1 MFNIFSK
8 QPSFNPSFHDDE
20 AYTWGPLN
28 FLNVYRLLIS
38 GLFVAFYF
46 TGSPFPQLASHD
58 ASLFYGASGGYFISA
73 LVFGVMIRLRKPD
86 FNLQIHSQIFSDIVF
101 TTLIMHASGGVQSG
115 LGTLIIISIAG
126 GSIVIRGRHSLLFA
140 SVASLVVLFEVYYNR
155 IEGAYVEGS
164 TLQAGIL
171 GITFFTTA
179 IITHFVARHIRES
192 EALALKRGVDLANM
206 SQLTEHIIQRMQ
218 TGIMVIDQYNQL
230 RLINESAWH
239 MLGMP
244 SIVNNPY
251 LSALNRELNTSYKS
265 WQDDNEV
272 ISSPLQLSPEYPS
285 LLPRFAKLSQEENPA
300 TLIFLEDA
308 SAMSREAQQLQL
320 AALGRL
326 TASIAHE
333 IRNPLGA
340 ISHAG
345 QLLAESSNMD
355 NADLRLTQ
363 IIADHSNRVNTII
376 ENVMQ
381 LGRGNQSY
389 PQLVKLNDYL
399 ESFLTDFMSGNQTQR
414 DDFLIEMQKDDIQVR
429 FDSSHLQQILTN
441 LCENGLRHTNDK
453 NMPKDQKKFKIE
465 FRAGISEN
473 NNRPYLD
480 IIDHG
485 TGINKEAAAHIFEPF
500 YTTSETGSGLGLYIS
515 RELAECNQAH
525 LTLLENE
532 ANINSNGSCFRLTFS
547 DPRRQMH

>member
-1 MFNIFSK
+1 MFNLFSK
-8 QPSFNPSFHDDE
+8 QPGFNPLLHDDE

-28 FLNVYRLLIS
+28 FLNLYRLLIS
-38 GLFVAFYF
+38 GLFVTFYF
-46 TGSPFPQLASHD
+46 SGNPFPQLASHNTL
-58 ASLFYGASGGYFISA
+58 LFFGASGGYLISA
-73 LVFGVMIRLRKPD
+73 LIFGMMIRLRTPD
-86 FNLQIHSQIFSDIVF
+86 FNLQIHIQILSDIVF
-101 TTLIMHASGGVQSG
+101 TTLIMHSSGGVQSG

-140 SVASLVVLFEVYYNR
+140 SVASLAVLFEEYYNTL
-155 IEGAYVEGS
+155 EGIYLEGS
-164 TLQAGIL
+164 SLQAGIL

-179 IITHFVARHIRES
+179 IITHFVAKHIRES
-192 EALALKRGVDLANM
+192 EALALKRSVDLANM

-218 TGIMVIDQYNQL
+218 TGIMVIDQYDRL

-244 SIVNNPY
+244 SVTNNPY
-251 LSALNRELNTSYKS
+251 LSALNKDLNNSYKNWLS
-265 WQDDNEV
+265 DNEV
-272 ISSPLQLSPEYPS
+272 IASPIALSPEYPS
-285 LLPRFAKLSQEENPA
+285 LLPRFARLSQEENPA
-300 TLIFLEDA
+300 TLVFLEDA

-333 IRNPLGA
+333 VRNPLGA

-345 QLLAESSNMD
+345 QLLAESPNMD
-355 NADLRLTQ
+355 QADLRLTQ
-363 IIADHSNRVNTII
+363 IIADHSKRVNTII

-399 ESFLTDFMSGNQTQR
+399 ETFLDDFMMGNNTQR
-414 DDFLIEMQKDDIQVR
+414 KDFLIQAEEDDVQVR
-429 FDSSHLQQILTN
+429 FDPSHLQQILTN
-441 LCENGLRHTNDK
+441 LCENGIRHTTSDEK
-453 NMPKDQKKFKIE
+453 TKGKYKIE
-465 FRAGISEN
+465 FHMGISEN

-480 IIDHG
+480 ISDHG
-485 TGINKEAAAHIFEPF
+485 DGIDEDTAAHIFEPF
-500 YTTSETGSGLGLYIS
+500 FTTAETGTGLGLYIS

-525 LTLLENE
+525 LTLLQNKAE
-532 ANINSNGSCFRLTFS
+532 GSTFRLTFS

>member
-1 MFNIFSK
+1 MFDQYSK
-8 QPSFNPSFHDDE
+8 RPGFNPILLDDT

-28 FLNVYRLLIS
+28 FLNLYRLLIS
-38 GLFVAFYF
+38 GLFVTFYF
-46 TGSPFPQLASHD
+46 TGTPFPQLAAHNP
-58 ASLFYGASGGYFISA
+58 SLFYGASGSYLIAA
-73 LVFGVMIRLRKPD
+73 LIFAMMIRLRKPD
-86 FNLQIHSQIFSDIVF
+86 FNIQIHTQIFTDIIF
-101 TTLIMHASGGVQSG
+101 TTLLMHSSGGVQSG

-140 SVASLVVLFEVYYNR
+140 SVASLAVLYEVYYSKL
-155 IEGAYVEGS
+155 EGVYLEGNS
-164 TLQAGIL
+164 LQAGIL
-171 GITFFTTA
+171 GVTFFTTA

-192 EALALKRGVDLANM
+192 EALALERGVDLANM

-218 TGIMVIDQYNQL
+218 TGILVIDQHNRL

-239 MLGMP
+239 MLNMP

-251 LSALNRELNTSYKS
+251 LSAVNEELNNTYTS
-265 WQDDNEV
+265 WQNDNDIV
-272 ISSPLQLSPEYPS
+272 SSPLQVSPEYPN
-285 LLPRFAKLSQEENPA
+285 LLPRFAQLNQEKDPA

-345 QLLAESSNMD
+345 QLLAESPNMD
-355 NADLRLTQ
+355 DADLRLTQ
-363 IIADHSNRVNTII
+363 IIADHSKRVNTII

-389 PQLVKLNDYL
+389 PQLVELESYLDNFLNDFIAGNKTQR
-399 ESFLTDFMSGNQTQR
+399 EDFLVQTQQ
-414 DDFLIEMQKDDIQVR
+414 EDIKIH
-429 FDSSHLQQILTN
+429 FDPSHLQQILTN
-441 LCENGLRHTNDK
+441 LCENGIRHTDDSKENK
-453 NMPKDQKKFKIE
+453 EQYKVE
-465 FRAGISEN
+465 FHAGISKN

-485 TGINKEAAAHIFEPF
+485 TGIDAETAAHIFEPF
-500 YTTSETGSGLGLYIS
+500 YTTAETGTGLGLYIS

-525 LTLLENE
+525 LTLLHSNE
-532 ANINSNGSCFRLTFS
+532 EGSCFRLTFS
-547 DPRRQMH
+547 DPRRQMN

>member
-1 MFNIFSK
+1 MLSIFSK
-8 QPSFNPSFHDDE
+8 HTTDSPMLSDDE
-20 AYTWGPLN
+20 AYTWGPIN
-28 FLNVYRLLIS
+28 FLNFYRILIS
-38 GLFVAFYF
+38 GLFVTFYF
-46 TGSPFPQLASHD
+46 TGSPFPQLASH
-58 ASLFYGASGGYFISA
+58 SVYLFYGASGGYLISA
-73 LVFGVMIRLRKPD
+73 LIFGMMIRLRVPD
-86 FNLQIHSQIFSDIVF
+86 FNTQIHFQIISDIIF

-126 GSIVIRGRHSLLFA
+126 GSIVIRGRHSLFFA
-140 SVASLVVLFEVYYNR
+140 SIASISVLFEEYYNN
-155 IEGAYVEGS
+155 IEGIYLDGS
-164 TLQAGIL
+164 SLHAGIL
-171 GITFFTTA
+171 GTTFFTTA

-218 TGIMVIDQYNQL
+218 TGILVIDQYNRL

-244 SIVNNPY
+244 SVSNNPY
-251 LSALNRELNTSYKS
+251 LSALNEELNNSYKN
-265 WQDDNEV
+265 WQKNSETV
-272 ISSPLQLSPEYPS
+272 SLPLPLSPEYPS
-285 LLPRFAKLSQEENPA
+285 LLPRFAQLSREDNSA

-345 QLLAESSNMD
+345 QLLAESPNMD

-363 IIADHSNRVNTII
+363 IISDHSKRVNTII

-389 PQLVKLNDYL
+389 PQLVELNNYL
-399 ESFLTDFMSGNQTQR
+399 ENFINDFITGNSASR
-414 DDFLIEMQKDDIQVR
+414 DDFLIDLQEDDIQIR
-429 FDSSHLQQILTN
+429 FDPSHLQQILTN
-441 LCENGLRHTNDK
+441 LCENGIRHTETENYSR
-453 NMPKDQKKFKIE
+453 KKYKIE
-465 FRAGISEN
+465 FHAGISEN

-485 TGINKEAAAHIFEPF
+485 TGIDKETAAHIFEPF
-500 YTTSETGSGLGLYIS
+500 YTTAETGTGLGLYIS

-525 LTLLENE
+525 LTLLQNTTP
-532 ANINSNGSCFRLTFS
+532 GSCFRLTFS
-547 DPRRQMH
+547 DSRRQMY

>member
-1 MFNIFSK
+1 MFNLFSK
-8 QPSFNPSFHDDE
+8 QPGFNPLLHDDE

-28 FLNVYRLLIS
+28 FLNLYRLLIS
-38 GLFVAFYF
+38 GLFVTFYF
-46 TGSPFPQLASHD
+46 SGNPFPQLASHNTH
-58 ASLFYGASGGYFISA
+58 LFFGASGGYLISA
-73 LVFGVMIRLRKPD
+73 LIFGIMIRLRSPD
-86 FNLQIHSQIFSDIVF
+86 FNLQIHIQILADIIF
-101 TTLIMHASGGVQSG
+101 MTLIMHSSGGVQSG

-140 SVASLVVLFEVYYNR
+140 SVASLAVLFEEYYNTL
-155 IEGAYVEGS
+155 EGVYLEGS
-164 TLQAGIL
+164 SLQAGIL

-179 IITHFVARHIRES
+179 IITHFVAKHIRES

-218 TGIMVIDQYNQL
+218 TGIMVIDQYNRL

-244 SIVNNPY
+244 SVTNNPY
-251 LSALNRELNTSYKS
+251 LSALNKELNESYKNWLS
-265 WQDDNEV
+265 DNEV
-272 ISSPLQLSPEYPS
+272 VTFPIPLSPEYPS
-285 LLPRFAKLSQEENPA
+285 LLPRFAQLSQEKNPA
-300 TLIFLEDA
+300 TLVFLEDA

-333 IRNPLGA
+333 VRNPLGA

-345 QLLAESSNMD
+345 QLLAESPNMD
-355 NADLRLTQ
+355 QADLRLTQ
-363 IIADHSNRVNTII
+363 IIADHSKRVNTII

-399 ESFLTDFMSGNQTQR
+399 ETFLDDFTTGNNTQR
-414 DDFLIEMQKDDIQVR
+414 DDFLIQAEDDDVQVR
-429 FDSSHLQQILTN
+429 FDPSHLQQILTN
-441 LCENGLRHTNDK
+441 LCENGIRHTDFDDN
-453 NMPKDQKKFKIE
+453 KKKYKIE
-465 FRAGISEN
+465 FHMGISEN
-473 NNRPYLD
+473 NNRPFLD
-480 IIDHG
+480 ITDHG
-485 TGINKEAAAHIFEPF
+485 SGIDEETAAHIFEPF
-500 YTTSETGSGLGLYIS
+500 FTTAETGTGLGLYIS

-525 LTLLENE
+525 LTLLKNKGQ
-532 ANINSNGSCFRLTFS
+532 GSTFRLTFS

>member
-1 MFNIFSK
+1 MFIFNSK
-8 QPSFNPSFHDDE
+8 KTEFNPPNFNDA
-20 AYTWGPLN
+20 AYTWGPIN
-28 FLNVYRLLIS
+28 FLNLYRLIIS
-38 GLFVAFYF
+38 GLFVTFYF
-46 TGSPFPQLASHD
+46 TGTPFPQLGSHNT
-58 ASLFYGASGGYFISA
+58 SLFYGASGGYLIAA
-73 LVFGVMIRLRKPD
+73 LIFGIMIRLRKPE
-86 FNLQIHSQIFSDIVF
+86 FNTQVHIHIYTDIIF
-101 TTLIMHASGGVQSG
+101 TTLLMHASGGIQSG

-126 GSIVIRGRHSLLFA
+126 GSIVIRGRYSLMFA
-140 SVASLVVLFEVYYNR
+140 SVATLTVLYEGYYSQL
-155 IEGAYVEGS
+155 EGS
-164 TLQAGIL
+164 YESGSSLQAGIL
-171 GITFFTTA
+171 GVTFFTTA
-179 IITHFVARHIRES
+179 IITHYVAQHIRES

-218 TGIMVIDQYNQL
+218 TGILVIDEEQQL

-239 MLGMP
+239 MLNMP
-244 SIVNNPY
+244 SIKNTPY
-251 LSALNRELNTSYKS
+251 LSALNTELNQQLKV
-265 WQDDNEV
+265 WLKDHDV
-272 ISSPLQLSPEYPS
+272 LCSPLQLSPEYPS
-285 LLPRFAKLSQEENPA
+285 LLPRFAELSQDKNPA

-345 QLLAESSNMD
+345 QLLAESANMD
-355 NADLRLTQ
+355 KADLRLTQ
-363 IIADHSNRVNTII
+363 IISDHSKRMNTII

-389 PQLVKLNDYL
+389 PQLLKINDYI
-399 ESFLTDFMSGNQTQR
+399 ESFLNDFNAGAAITER
-414 DDFLIEMQKDDIQVR
+414 KDFLIELENAELEIR
-429 FDSSHLQQILTN
+429 FDPGHLQQILTN
-441 LCENGLRHTNDK
+441 LCENGIRHTEEDLQQEYK
-453 NMPKDQKKFKIE
+453 VE
-465 FRAGISEN
+465 FHAGISEN

-485 TGINKEAAAHIFEPF
+485 TGIDEETAAHIFEPF
-500 YTTSETGSGLGLYIS
+500 YTTATTGTGLGLYIS

-525 LTLLENE
+525 LTLLKTEQQ
-532 ANINSNGSCFRLTFS
+532 GSCFRITFS

>member
-8 QPSFNPSFHDDE
+8 QADNNPLFLDDV

-28 FLNVYRLLIS
+28 FLNLYRLLIS
-38 GLFVAFYF
+38 GLFVTFYF
-46 TGSPFPQLASHD
+46 TGNPFPQLASHNVY
-58 ASLFYGASGGYFISA
+58 LFYGASGGYLISS
-73 LVFGVMIRLRKPD
+73 LIFGMMIRLRTPD
-86 FNLQIHSQIFSDIVF
+86 FSLQIYTQILSDIVF

-140 SVASLVVLFEVYYNR
+140 SVASLAVLFEEFYNNL
-155 IEGAYVEGS
+155 EGIYLDGS
-164 TLQAGIL
+164 SLQAGIL
-171 GITFFTTA
+171 GVTFFTTA
-179 IITHFVARHIRES
+179 IITHFVAKHIRES

-218 TGIMVIDQYNQL
+218 TGVMVIDQYHRL

-239 MLGMP
+239 MIGMP
-244 SIVNNPY
+244 SVVNNPY
-251 LSALNRELNTSYKS
+251 LSALNTDLNNNYKM
-265 WQDDNEV
+265 WLEDDEYN
-272 ISSPLQLSPEYPS
+272 SSPLQLSPEHPS
-285 LLPRFAKLSQEENPA
+285 LLPRFAKLSQEENSA

-345 QLLAESSNMD
+345 QLLEESPNID
-355 NADLRLTQ
+355 EADLRLTQ
-363 IIADHSNRVNTII
+363 IISDHSKRVNTII

-389 PQLVKLNDYL
+389 PQLVELNKYL
-399 ESFLTDFMSGNQTQR
+399 ENFISDFMTGNQTQR
-414 DDFLIEMQKDDIQVR
+414 DDFLIELQEQNIQVR
-429 FDSSHLQQILTN
+429 FDPSHLQQILTN
-441 LCENGLRHTNDK
+441 LCENGLRHSETESVSK
-453 NMPKDQKKFKIE
+453 KDYKIE
-465 FRAGISEN
+465 FHAGISDN
-473 NNRPYLD
+473 NKRPYLD
-480 IIDHG
+480 VIDHG
-485 TGINKEAAAHIFEPF
+485 TGIDTETASHIFEPF
-500 YTTSETGSGLGLYIS
+500 YTTAETGTGLGLYIS

-525 LTLLENE
+525 LTLLKNV
-532 ANINSNGSCFRLTFS
+532 NQGSCFRLMFS

>member
-1 MFNIFSK
+1 MLNIFSK
-8 QPSFNPSFHDDE
+8 QPVTAPLFLDNEP
-20 AYTWGPLN
+20 YTWGPLN
-28 FLNVYRLLIS
+28 FLNLYRILIS
-38 GLFVAFYF
+38 GLFVTFYF
-46 TGSPFPQLASHD
+46 TGNPFPQLASHNVY
-58 ASLFYGASGGYFISA
+58 LFYGASGGYLISA
-73 LVFGVMIRLRKPD
+73 LIFGMMIRLRIPE
-86 FNLQIHSQIFSDIVF
+86 FNIQIHIQILSDIIF
-101 TTLIMHASGGVQSG
+101 TTLILHASGGIQSG
-115 LGTLIIISIAG
+115 LATLMIISIAG

-140 SVASLVVLFEVYYNR
+140 SIASIAVLFEEYYNTL
-155 IEGAYVEGS
+155 EGIYLDGS
-164 TLQAGIL
+164 SLHAGIL
-171 GITFFTTA
+171 GVTFFTTA
-179 IITHFVARHIRES
+179 IITHFVAQYIRES

-218 TGIMVIDQYNQL
+218 TGIMVIDEYNRL

-244 SIVNNPY
+244 SVVNTPY
-251 LSALNRELNTSYKS
+251 ISALNKELNTSYKN
-265 WQDDNEV
+265 WQNDNELV
-272 ISSPLQLSPEYPS
+272 PSPIQISPEYPS
-285 LLPRFAKLSQEENPA
+285 LLPRFAQLSQDEKPA
-300 TLIFLEDA
+300 TLIFIEDA

-345 QLLAESSNMD
+345 QLLAESNNMD
-355 NADLRLTQ
+355 KSDLRLTQ
-363 IIADHSNRVNTII
+363 IISDHSKRVNTII

-389 PQLVKLNDYL
+389 PQLLEVNQYL
-399 ESFLTDFMSGNQTQR
+399 ENFLTDFMTGNHSQR
-414 DDFLIEMQKDDIQVR
+414 DDFFIQPAQEEIQIR
-429 FDSSHLQQILTN
+429 FDPGHLQQILTN
-441 LCENGLRHTNDK
+441 LCENALRHTSSEN
-453 NMPKDQKKFKIE
+453 NEKFKVE
-465 FRAGISEN
+465 FHAGISKN

-485 TGINKEAAAHIFEPF
+485 EGIDEETAAHIFEPF
-500 YTTSETGSGLGLYIS
+500 YTTAETGTGLGLYIS

-525 LTLLENE
+525 LTLLKNVEQ
-532 ANINSNGSCFRLTFS
+532 GSCFRLTFS

>member
-1 MFNIFSK
+1 MFNLFSK
-8 QPSFNPSFHDDE
+8 QPGFNPLLHDDE

-28 FLNVYRLLIS
+28 FLNLYRLLIS
-38 GLFVAFYF
+38 GLFVTFYF
-46 TGSPFPQLASHD
+46 SGNPFPQLASHNTL
-58 ASLFYGASGGYFISA
+58 LFFGASGGYLISA
-73 LVFGVMIRLRKPD
+73 LIFGIMIRLRSPN
-86 FNLQIHSQIFSDIVF
+86 FNLQIHIQILTDIIF
-101 TTLIMHASGGVQSG
+101 TTLLMHSSGGVQSG

-140 SVASLVVLFEVYYNR
+140 SVASLAVLFEEYYNTL
-155 IEGAYVEGS
+155 EGIYLAGS
-164 TLQAGIL
+164 SLQAGIL

-218 TGIMVIDQYNQL
+218 TGIMVIDQYNRL

-239 MLGMP
+239 MLSMP
-244 SIVNNPY
+244 SVSNNPY
-251 LSALNRELNTSYKS
+251 LSALNKELDDSYNNWLS
-265 WQDDNEV
+265 DNEV
-272 ISSPLQLSPEYPS
+272 ISYPIALSPEYPS
-285 LLPRFAKLSQEENPA
+285 LLPRFARLSQEENPA

-333 IRNPLGA
+333 VRNPLGA

-345 QLLAESSNMD
+345 QLLAESPNMD
-355 NADLRLTQ
+355 QADLRLTQ
-363 IIADHSNRVNTII
+363 IIADHSKRVNTII
-376 ENVMQ
+376 ENIMQ

-399 ESFLTDFMSGNQTQR
+399 ETFINDFMMGNNTQR
-414 DDFLIEMQKDDIQVR
+414 KDFLIQAAEDDVQVR
-429 FDSSHLQQILTN
+429 FDPSHLQQILTN
-441 LCENGLRHTNDK
+441 LCENGIRHTDFNEKDK
-453 NMPKDQKKFKIE
+453 EKYKIE
-465 FRAGISEN
+465 FHMGISEN

-480 IIDHG
+480 ITDHG
-485 TGINKEAAAHIFEPF
+485 SGIDEETAAHIFEPF
-500 YTTSETGSGLGLYIS
+500 FTTAETGTGLGLYIS

-525 LTLLENE
+525 LTLLQNKRQ
-532 ANINSNGSCFRLTFS
+532 GSTFRLTFS

>member
-1 MFNIFSK
+1 MLNIFSK
-8 QPSFNPSFHDDE
+8 LPGSNPLLLDAE

-28 FLNVYRLLIS
+28 FLNLYRILIS
-38 GLFVAFYF
+38 GLFVTFYF
-46 TGSPFPQLASHD
+46 TGNPFPQLASHNVY
-58 ASLFYGASGGYFISA
+58 LFYGASGSYLISA
-73 LVFGVMIRLRKPD
+73 LIFGLMIRLRTPEY
-86 FNLQIHSQIFSDIVF
+86 NIQIYTQILSDIVF
-101 TTLIMHASGGVQSG
+101 ITLIMHASGGIQSG
-115 LGTLIIISIAG
+115 LATLIIISIAG

-140 SVASLVVLFEVYYNR
+140 SVASLAILFEEYYNKL
-155 IEGAYVEGS
+155 EGIYLDGS
-164 TLQAGIL
+164 SLQAGIL
-171 GITFFTTA
+171 GVTFFTTA
-179 IITHFVARHIRES
+179 IITHFVAQHIRES
-192 EALALKRGVDLANM
+192 EALALERGVDLANM

-218 TGIMVIDQYNQL
+218 TGIMVIDQYNKL

-239 MLGMP
+239 MLSMP
-244 SIVNNPY
+244 SVVNNPY
-251 LSALNRELNTSYKS
+251 LAALSSELNESYKKWMNDS
-265 WQDDNEV
+265 EV
-272 ISSPLQLSPEYPS
+272 TAAPIQLSPEHPS
-285 LLPRFAKLSQEENPA
+285 LLPRFAQLSQEENSA

-363 IIADHSNRVNTII
+363 IISDHSKRMNIII

-389 PQLVKLNDYL
+389 PQLVELNHYL
-399 ESFLTDFMSGNQTQR
+399 ESFLGDFMSGNSCQR
-414 DDFLIEMQKDDIQVR
+414 NDFNINTPQEEIQVR
-429 FDSSHLQQILTN
+429 FDPGHLQQILTN
-441 LCENGLRHTNDK
+441 LCENALRHSESN
-453 NMPKDQKKFKIE
+453 NEKFKIE
-465 FRAGISEN
+465 FHAGISKN
-473 NNRPYLD
+473 NKRPYLD
-480 IIDHG
+480 IMDHG
-485 TGINKEAAAHIFEPF
+485 DGIDEVTAAHIFEPF
-500 YTTSETGSGLGLYIS
+500 YTTAETGTGLGLYIS

-525 LTLLENE
+525 LTLLKNVEE
-532 ANINSNGSCFRLTFS
+532 GSCFRLTFS

>member
-1 MFNIFSK
+1 MFNLFSK
-8 QPSFNPSFHDDE
+8 QPGFNPLFYDDV

-28 FLNVYRLLIS
+28 FLNLYRLLIS
-38 GLFVAFYF
+38 GLFVTFYF
-46 TGSPFPQLASHD
+46 TGNPFPQLASHNS
-58 ASLFYGASGGYFISA
+58 SLFYGASGGYLISA
-73 LVFGVMIRLRKPD
+73 LIYGMMIRLRTPD
-86 FNLQIHSQIFSDIVF
+86 FNIQIYTQVLSDIVF
-101 TTLIMHASGGVQSG
+101 TTVIMHASGGVQSG

-140 SVASLVVLFEVYYNR
+140 SVASLAVLFEESYNKL
-155 IEGAYVEGS
+155 EGIYLEGNS
-164 TLQAGIL
+164 LQAGIL

-179 IITHFVARHIRES
+179 IITHYVAKHIRES

-218 TGIMVIDQYNQL
+218 TGIMVIDQYNRL

-244 SIVNNPY
+244 SVVNNPY
-251 LSALNRELNTSYKS
+251 LSALNKELNSSYNHWLEDK
-265 WQDDNEV
+265 EL
-272 ISSPLQLSPEYPS
+272 ISTPLQISPEYPS
-285 LLPRFAKLSQEENPA
+285 LLPRFAELSQEENPA

-345 QLLAESSNMD
+345 QLLAESPNMD

-363 IIADHSNRVNTII
+363 IIADHSKRVNTII

-389 PQLVKLNDYL
+389 PQLVNINNYL
-399 ESFLTDFMSGNQTQR
+399 ESFLNDFMTGNQAQR
-414 DDFLIEMQKDDIQVR
+414 NDFLVDVQQADIEIR
-429 FDSSHLQQILTN
+429 FDPSHLQQILTN
-441 LCENGLRHTNDK
+441 LCENGLRHSNE
-453 NMPKDQKKFKIE
+453 NQKEKFKIE
-465 FRAGISEN
+465 FHAGISKN

-480 IIDHG
+480 VIDHG
-485 TGINKEAAAHIFEPF
+485 AGIDEETAAHIFEPF
-500 YTTSETGSGLGLYIS
+500 YTTAETGTGLGLYIS

-525 LTLLENE
+525 LTLLQNQ
-532 ANINSNGSCFRLTFS
+532 NQGSCFRLTFS

>member
-1 MFNIFSK
+1 MLGIFSK
-8 QPSFNPSFHDDE
+8 QPEYNPLFHDDV

-28 FLNVYRLLIS
+28 FLNLYRLLIS
-38 GLFVAFYF
+38 GLFVTFYF
-46 TGSPFPQLASHD
+46 TGNPFPQLASH
-58 ASLFYGASGGYFISA
+58 SYHLFYGASGGYLIAA
-73 LVFGVMIRLRKPD
+73 LIFGMMIRMRLPD
-86 FNLQIHSQIFSDIVF
+86 FYVQIHIQILTDIVF

-115 LGTLIIISIAG
+115 IGTLIIIAIAG

-140 SVASLVVLFEVYYNR
+140 SVATLAILFEEYYNYL
-155 IEGAYVEGS
+155 EGISEQGNS
-164 TLQAGIL
+164 LQAGIL

-179 IITHFVARHIRES
+179 IITHFVAKHIRES

-218 TGIMVIDQYNQL
+218 TGIMVIDQYGRL

-244 SIVNNPY
+244 SVVNNPY
-251 LSALNRELNTSYKS
+251 ISAINKSLNEIYQKWL
-265 WQDDNEV
+265 DDNEY
-272 ISSPLQLSPEYPS
+272 ISTPIQLSPEHPN

-345 QLLAESSNMD
+345 QLLEESPNMD
-355 NADLRLTQ
+355 QADLRLTQ
-363 IIADHSNRVNTII
+363 IISDHSKRVNTII

-389 PQLVKLNDYL
+389 PQLVRLSDYL
-399 ESFLTDFMSGNQTQR
+399 EAFLNDFTTGNQNTR
-414 DDFLIEMQKDDIQVR
+414 DDFLVELEDENIEIR
-429 FDSSHLQQILTN
+429 FDPIHLQQILTN
-441 LCENGLRHTNDK
+441 LCENALRHTHAK
-453 NMPKDQKKFKIE
+453 SAKRYKVE
-465 FRAGISEN
+465 FHAGVSDN

-480 IIDHG
+480 VIDHG
-485 TGINKEAAAHIFEPF
+485 SGINQETAAHIFEPF
-500 YTTSETGSGLGLYIS
+500 YTTAETGSGLGLYIS

-525 LTLLENE
+525 LSLVITEQQ
-532 ANINSNGSCFRLTFS
+532 GSCFRITFS

>member
-1 MFNIFSK
+1 MLNIFSK
-8 QPSFNPSFHDDE
+8 KTARNPLFSDNE

-28 FLNVYRLLIS
+28 FLNLYRLIIS
-38 GLFVAFYF
+38 GLFVTFYF
-46 TGSPFPQLASHD
+46 TGNPFPQLASHNT
-58 ASLFYGASGGYFISA
+58 ALFYGASGSYLVASFI
-73 LVFGVMIRLRKPD
+73 FGIMIRLRSPD
-86 FNLQIHSQIFSDIVF
+86 FNQQIHIQIISDIIF
-101 TTLIMHASGGVQSG
+101 TTIIMHASGGVQSG

-140 SVASLVVLFEVYYNR
+140 SIASLAVLFEESYNNL
-155 IEGAYVEGS
+155 EGIYLEGS
-164 TLQAGIL
+164 SLQAGIL

-179 IITHFVARHIRES
+179 IITHYVAKHIRES
-192 EALALKRGVDLANM
+192 EALAVKRGVDLANM

-218 TGIMVIDQYNQL
+218 TGIMVIDQHNRL

-244 SIVNNPY
+244 SVSNNPR
-251 LSALNRELNTSYKS
+251 LASLNQELNYGYER
-265 WQDDNEV
+265 WLDDTQI
-272 ISSPLQLSPEYPS
+272 ISAPLQLSAEYPS
-285 LLPRFAKLSQEENPA
+285 LIPRFAQLSQEENLA

-345 QLLAESSNMD
+345 QLLAESPNMD
-355 NADLRLTQ
+355 KADLRLTQ
-363 IIADHSNRVNTII
+363 IISDHSKRVNTII

-389 PQLVKLNDYL
+389 PQVVNLPDYL
-399 ESFLTDFMSGNQTQR
+399 ESFLSDFMTGNHMLR
-414 DDFLIEMQKDDIQVR
+414 DDFLIDLQQDELQVR
-429 FDSSHLQQILTN
+429 FDPSHLQQILTN
-441 LCENGLRHTNDK
+441 LCENGLRHTTEDSK
-453 NMPKDQKKFKIE
+453 EKYKIE
-465 FRAGISEN
+465 FHAGVSDKHH
-473 NNRPYLD
+473 RPYLD

-485 TGINKEAAAHIFEPF
+485 SGIDDETAAHIFEPF
-500 YTTSETGSGLGLYIS
+500 YTTAETGSGLGLYIS

-525 LTLLENE
+525 LTLLDNKQ
-532 ANINSNGSCFRLTFS
+532 AGSCFRLTFS

>member
-1 MFNIFSK
+1 MFDQYSK
-8 QPSFNPSFHDDE
+8 RPGFNPILLDDT

-28 FLNVYRLLIS
+28 FLNLYRLLIS
-38 GLFVAFYF
+38 GLFVTFYF
-46 TGSPFPQLASHD
+46 TGTPFPQLAAHNPN
-58 ASLFYGASGGYFISA
+58 LFYGASGSYLIAA
-73 LVFGVMIRLRKPD
+73 LIFGIMIRLRKPD
-86 FNLQIHSQIFSDIVF
+86 FNLQIHTQIFTDIIF
-101 TTLIMHASGGVQSG
+101 TTLLMHSSGGVQSG

-140 SVASLVVLFEVYYNR
+140 SVASLAVLYEVYYSEL
-155 IEGAYVEGS
+155 EGVYLTGNS
-164 TLQAGIL
+164 LQAGIL
-171 GITFFTTA
+171 GVTFFTTA

-192 EALALKRGVDLANM
+192 EALALERGVDLANM

-218 TGIMVIDQYNQL
+218 TGILVIDQHNRL

-239 MLGMP
+239 MLNMP

-251 LSALNRELNTSYKS
+251 LAAVNEELNNTYTN
-265 WQDDNEV
+265 WLNNNDLA
-272 ISSPLQLSPEYPS
+272 SSPLQVSPEYPN
-285 LLPRFAKLSQEENPA
+285 LLPRFAQLNQEKDPA

-345 QLLAESSNMD
+345 QLLAESPNMD
-355 NADLRLTQ
+355 DADLRLTQ
-363 IIADHSNRVNTII
+363 IIADHSKRVNTII

-389 PQLVKLNDYL
+389 PQLVELESYLDTFLND
-399 ESFLTDFMSGNQTQR
+399 FIAGNKTQR
-414 DDFLIEMQKDDIQVR
+414 EDFLIQTQQDDIKIH
-429 FDSSHLQQILTN
+429 FDPSHLQQILTN
-441 LCENGLRHTNDK
+441 LCENGIRHTDDNK
-453 NMPKDQKKFKIE
+453 ENKELYKIE
-465 FRAGISEN
+465 FHAGISEN

-485 TGINKEAAAHIFEPF
+485 TGIDAETAAHIFEPF
-500 YTTSETGSGLGLYIS
+500 YTTAETGTGLGLYIS

-525 LTLLENE
+525 LTLLHSNE
-532 ANINSNGSCFRLTFS
+532 EGSCFRLTFS
-547 DPRRQMH
+547 DPRRQMN

>member
-8 QPSFNPSFHDDE
+8 QATSNPLLLDDE

-28 FLNVYRLLIS
+28 FLNLYRILIS
-38 GLFVAFYF
+38 GLFVTFYF
-46 TGSPFPQLASHD
+46 TGNPFPQLASHNIY
-58 ASLFYGASGGYFISA
+58 LFYGASGGYLISA
-73 LVFGVMIRLRKPD
+73 LVFGMMIRLRTPD
-86 FNLQIHSQIFSDIVF
+86 FNLQIHIQILSDIIF
-101 TTLIMHASGGVQSG
+101 TTLLMHASGGIQSG

-140 SVASLVVLFEVYYNR
+140 SIASIAVLFEEYYNKL
-155 IEGAYVEGS
+155 EGIYLDGS
-164 TLQAGIL
+164 SLQAGIL
-171 GITFFTTA
+171 GVTFFTTA

-218 TGIMVIDQYNQL
+218 TGIMVIDQYNKL

-244 SIVNNPY
+244 SVVNNPY
-251 LSALNRELNTSYKS
+251 LSALNKELNNSYKN
-265 WQDDNEV
+265 WQTDNETA
-272 ISSPLQLSPEYPS
+272 SSPLPLSPEYPS
-285 LLPRFAKLSQEENPA
+285 LLPRFAQLSQEENPA

-345 QLLAESSNMD
+345 QLLAESRNMD
-355 NADLRLTQ
+355 EADIRLTQ
-363 IIADHSNRVNTII
+363 IIADHSKRVNTII

-389 PQLVKLNDYL
+389 PQLVELNNYL
-399 ESFLTDFMSGNQTQR
+399 ETFLTDFMTGNQTQR
-414 DDFLIEMQKDDIQVR
+414 DDFLIEAQQENIQVR
-429 FDSSHLQQILTN
+429 FDPSHLQQILTN
-441 LCENGLRHTNDK
+441 LCENGLRHTMDN
-453 NMPKDQKKFKIE
+453 PKHKEKFKIE
-465 FRAGISEN
+465 FHAGISEN

-485 TGINKEAAAHIFEPF
+485 EGIDEETAAHIFEPF
-500 YTTSETGSGLGLYIS
+500 YTTAETGTGLGLYIS

-525 LTLLENE
+525 LTLLKN
-532 ANINSNGSCFRLTFS
+532 AGKGSCFRLTFS

>member
-1 MFNIFSK
+1 MSNIFTK
-8 QPSFNPSFHDDE
+8 QASTRPLLLDDE
-20 AYTWGPLN
+20 AYTWRPLN
-28 FLNVYRLLIS
+28 FLNLYRVLIS

-46 TGSPFPQLASHD
+46 TGNPFPQLASHNIY
-58 ASLFYGASGGYFISA
+58 LFYGASGCYLIAA
-73 LVFGVMIRLRKPD
+73 LIFGMMIRLRIPN
-86 FNLQIHSQIFSDIVF
+86 FNTQIHIQIISDIIF
-101 TTLIMHASGGVQSG
+101 NTLIMHASGGIQSG
-115 LGTLIIISIAG
+115 LSTLLIISIAG
-126 GSIVIRGRHSLLFA
+126 GSIVIRGQHSLLFA
-140 SVASLVVLFEVYYNR
+140 SIASIAVLFEEYYNTLEN
-155 IEGAYVEGS
+155 IYLDGS
-164 TLQAGIL
+164 SLQAGIL

-179 IITHFVARHIRES
+179 ILTHFVARHIRES

-218 TGIMVIDQYNQL
+218 TGIMVVDQHNRL

-239 MLGMP
+239 MLAMP
-244 SIVNNPY
+244 SVVNNPY
-251 LSALNRELNTSYKS
+251 LSALSKELNNSYKK
-265 WQDDNEV
+265 WQENNE
-272 ISSPLQLSPEYPS
+272 ITSSPMQLSPEHPN
-285 LLPRFAKLSQEENPA
+285 LLPRFAQLSQEENSA

-355 NADLRLTQ
+355 DADLRLTQ
-363 IIADHSNRVNTII
+363 IIADHSKRVNTII

-389 PQLVKLNDYL
+389 PQLVNLNNYL
-399 ESFLTDFMSGNQTQR
+399 ETFITDFIAGNHTQR
-414 DDFLIEMQKDDIQVR
+414 DDFLIEAAQDEIQIR
-429 FDSSHLQQILTN
+429 FDPGHLQQILTN
-441 LCENGLRHTNDK
+441 LCENGIRHTDDSCN
-453 NMPKDQKKFKIE
+453 NEYKIE
-465 FRAGISEN
+465 FHAGVSEN

-480 IIDHG
+480 VIDHG
-485 TGINKEAAAHIFEPF
+485 TGIDDETAAHIFEPF
-500 YTTSETGSGLGLYIS
+500 YTTAETGTGLGLYIS
-515 RELAECNQAH
+515 RELAECNQAY
-525 LTLLENE
+525 LTLLKH
-532 ANINSNGSCFRLTFS
+532 ASNGSCFRLTFS

>member
-1 MFNIFSK
+1 MFNIFSR
-8 QPSFNPSFHDDE
+8 QPGFNPLIHEDE

-28 FLNVYRLLIS
+28 FLNLYRLLIS
-38 GLFVAFYF
+38 GLFITFYF
-46 TGSPFPQLASHD
+46 TGNPFPQLASHNVH
-58 ASLFYGASGGYFISA
+58 LFYGASGGYLITA
-73 LVFGVMIRLRKPD
+73 LIFGVMIRIRKPD
-86 FNLQIHSQIFSDIVF
+86 FNLQIHAQIYTDIIF
-101 TTLIMHASGGVQSG
+101 ITLIMHASGGVQSG
-115 LGTLIIISIAG
+115 IGTLIIISIAG

-140 SVASLVVLFEVYYNR
+140 SVASLAVLYEEYYNTL
-155 IEGAYVEGS
+155 EGIYLQGS
-164 TLQAGIL
+164 SLQAGIL
-171 GITFFTTA
+171 GVTFFATA

-192 EALALKRGVDLANM
+192 EALAVKRGVDLANM

-218 TGIMVIDQYNQL
+218 TGIMVIDQDDRL

-239 MLGMP
+239 MLSMP
-244 SIVNNPY
+244 PVVNNPY
-251 LSALNRELNTSYKS
+251 LSALNKGLESSYKS
-265 WQDDNEV
+265 WQDNNEAT
-272 ISSPLQLSPEYPS
+272 SSPLQLSPEYPS
-285 LLPRFAKLSQEENPA
+285 LLPRFAKLSQEENSA

-345 QLLAESSNMD
+345 QLLAESPNMD
-355 NADLRLTQ
+355 KADLRLTQ
-363 IIADHSNRVNTII
+363 IISDHSKRVNTII

-389 PQLVKLNDYL
+389 PQLVELDHYLENFLND
-399 ESFLTDFMSGNQTQR
+399 FMTGNQTKR
-414 DDFLIEMQKDDIQVR
+414 DAFLIKVPLDYMQVR
-429 FDSSHLQQILTN
+429 FDPNHLQQILTN
-441 LCENGLRHTNDK
+441 LCDNGLRHSESDSANK
-453 NMPKDQKKFKIE
+453 EEVKIE
-465 FRAGISEN
+465 YHAGVSEN

-485 TGINKEAAAHIFEPF
+485 SGIDKETAAHIFEPF
-500 YTTSETGSGLGLYIS
+500 YTTAETGTGLGLYIS

-525 LTLLENE
+525 LTLLQTE
-532 ANINSNGSCFRLTFS
+532 AQGSCFRLTFS

>member
-1 MFNIFSK
+1 MLNIFSK
-8 QPSFNPSFHDDE
+8 LPSSNPLLLGDE
-20 AYTWGPLN
+20 SYTWGPLN
-28 FLNVYRLLIS
+28 FLNLYRVLIS
-38 GLFVAFYF
+38 GLFVTFYF
-46 TGSPFPQLASHD
+46 TGNPFPQLASHD
-58 ASLFYGASGGYFISA
+58 IYLFYGASGGYLISA
-73 LVFGVMIRLRKPD
+73 LIFGMMIRLRSPD
-86 FNLQIHSQIFSDIVF
+86 FHIQIYTQIISDIIF
-101 TTLIMHASGGVQSG
+101 ITLIVHASGGIQSG
-115 LGTLIIISIAG
+115 LATLIIISIAG

-140 SVASLVVLFEVYYNR
+140 SIASLSILFEEYYNQL
-155 IEGAYVEGS
+155 EGVYLAGS
-164 TLQAGIL
+164 SLQAGIL
-171 GITFFTTA
+171 GVTFFTTA

-218 TGIMVIDQYNQL
+218 TGIMVVDQDHRL

-239 MLGMP
+239 MLNMP
-244 SIVNNPY
+244 SVVNNPY
-251 LSALNRELNTSYKS
+251 LVALSDDLNKSYKNWIS
-265 WQDDNEV
+265 DSETT
-272 ISSPLQLSPEYPS
+272 SSPIQLSPEHPN

-345 QLLAESSNMD
+345 QLLAESSNLD
-355 NADLRLTQ
+355 DADLRLTQ
-363 IIADHSNRVNTII
+363 IISDHSKRVNTII

-389 PQLVKLNDYL
+389 PQLVELNYFL
-399 ESFLTDFMSGNQTQR
+399 ETFLSDFMTGNSYER
-414 DDFLIEMQKDDIQVR
+414 DDFFIDTHQNKMEVR
-429 FDSSHLQQILTN
+429 FDPGHLQQILTN
-441 LCENGLRHTNDK
+441 LCENALRHS
-453 NMPKDQKKFKIE
+453 KKESSSQFKVE
-465 FRAGISEN
+465 FHAGFSN

-480 IIDHG
+480 VIDHG
-485 TGINKEAAAHIFEPF
+485 EGIDSETATHIFEPF
-500 YTTSETGSGLGLYIS
+500 YTTAETGTGLGLYIS

-525 LTLLENE
+525 LTLLNNVGE
-532 ANINSNGSCFRLTFS
+532 GSCFRLTFS

>member
-1 MFNIFSK
+1 MFNLFSK
-8 QPSFNPSFHDDE
+8 QASSHPLLLDDV

-28 FLNVYRLLIS
+28 FLNLYRILIS

-46 TGSPFPQLASHD
+46 TGTPFPQLGSHNIY
-58 ASLFYGASGGYFISA
+58 LFYGASGGYLIAA
-73 LVFGVMIRLRKPD
+73 LIFGMMIRLRTPE
-86 FNLQIHSQIFSDIVF
+86 FNLQIHIQILSDIVF
-101 TTLIMHASGGVQSG
+101 TTLLMHASGGIQSG

-140 SVASLVVLFEVYYNR
+140 SVASIAVLFEEYYNKL
-155 IEGAYVEGS
+155 EGIYLDGS

-171 GITFFTTA
+171 GVTFFTTA

-218 TGIMVIDQYNQL
+218 TGIMVIDQYSKL
-230 RLINESAWH
+230 RLINDSAWH

-244 SIVNNPY
+244 SVVNNPY
-251 LSALNRELNTSYKS
+251 LSALNKELNNSYKN
-265 WQDDNEV
+265 WQDNNETV
-272 ISSPLQLSPEYPS
+272 SSPLPLSPEYPS
-285 LLPRFAKLSQEENPA
+285 LLPRFAQLSQEENPA

-363 IIADHSNRVNTII
+363 IIADHSKRMNTII

-389 PQLVKLNDYL
+389 PQLVELNNHL
-399 ESFLTDFMSGNQTQR
+399 ETFLTDFMTGNQTQR
-414 DDFLIEMQKDDIQVR
+414 DDFLIESSQDEIQVR
-429 FDSSHLQQILTN
+429 FDPGHLQQILTN
-441 LCENGLRHTNDK
+441 LCENALRHTSSENK
-453 NMPKDQKKFKIE
+453 EKFKIE
-465 FRAGISEN
+465 FHAGISEN

-485 TGINKEAAAHIFEPF
+485 EGIDEETAAHIFEPF
-500 YTTSETGSGLGLYIS
+500 YTTAETGTGLGLYIS

-525 LTLLENE
+525 LTLLKN
-532 ANINSNGSCFRLTFS
+532 AGKGSCFRLTFS

>member
-1 MFNIFSK
+1 MFNVFSK
-8 QPSFNPSFHDDE
+8 KPDFNPLFLDDV

-28 FLNVYRLLIS
+28 FLNLYRLLIS
-38 GLFVAFYF
+38 GLFVTFYF
-46 TGSPFPQLASHD
+46 TGNPFLQLASH
-58 ASLFYGASGGYFISA
+58 STPLFYGASGVYLISA
-73 LVFGVMIRLRKPD
+73 FIFGVMIRLRTPD
-86 FNLQIHSQIFSDIVF
+86 FNLQIHIQIISDIIF
-101 TTLIMHASGGVQSG
+101 TTLIMHASGGIQSG

-140 SVASLVVLFEVYYNR
+140 SIASLVVLFEELYNNL
-155 IEGAYVEGS
+155 EGIYLEGS
-164 TLQAGIL
+164 SLQAGIL
-171 GITFFTTA
+171 GVTFFTTA
-179 IITHFVARHIRES
+179 IITHYVAKHIRES

-206 SQLTEHIIQRMQ
+206 SQLTEQIIQRMQ

-244 SIVNNPY
+244 SVINNPY
-251 LSALNRELNTSYKS
+251 LSALNKELDNSYIN
-265 WQDDNEV
+265 WLENNET
-272 ISSPLQLSPEYPS
+272 ISSPIQLSAEYPN
-285 LLPRFAKLSQEENPA
+285 LIPRFAHLSQEENPA

-345 QLLAESSNMD
+345 QLLAESPNMD

-363 IIADHSNRVNTII
+363 IISDHSKRVNTII

-389 PQLVKLNDYL
+389 PQVVSLKDYL
-399 ESFLTDFMSGNQTQR
+399 ENFLNDFMTGNTMQR
-414 DDFLIEMQKDDIQVR
+414 EDFLIELHQDDIQVR
-429 FDSSHLQQILTN
+429 FDPSHLQQILTN
-441 LCENGLRHTNDK
+441 LCENGIRHTPDNLK
-453 NMPKDQKKFKIE
+453 EKYKIE
-465 FRAGISEN
+465 FHAGVSDKH
-473 NNRPYLD
+473 NRPYLD

-485 TGINKEAAAHIFEPF
+485 SGIDEETAAHIFEPF
-500 YTTSETGSGLGLYIS
+500 YTTAETGTGLGLYIS

-525 LTLLENE
+525 LTLLQNK
-532 ANINSNGSCFRLTFS
+532 AQGSCFRLTFS

>member
-1 MFNIFSK
+1 MFDNHSNSQVFNSLYVDNI
-8 QPSFNPSFHDDE
+8 

-28 FLNVYRLLIS
+28 FLNLYRLLIS
-38 GLFVAFYF
+38 GLFVTFYF
-46 TGSPFPQLASHD
+46 TGNPFPQLASHNIQ
-58 ASLFYGASGGYFISA
+58 LFYGASGGYLISA
-73 LVFGVMIRLRKPD
+73 LVFGLMIRLRKPD
-86 FNLQIHSQIFSDIVF
+86 FNIQIHTQFFSDIVF
-101 TTLIMHASGGVQSG
+101 TTLIMHSSGGVQSG

-140 SVASLVVLFEVYYNR
+140 SVASLAVLFEESYNK
-155 IEGAYVEGS
+155 IEGVYLDGS
-164 TLQAGIL
+164 SLQAGIL

-179 IITHFVARHIRES
+179 IITYFVAKHIRQS
-192 EALALKRGVDLANM
+192 EALAVKRGVDLANM

-218 TGIMVIDQYNQL
+218 TGIMVIDQFSRL

-244 SIVNNPY
+244 SVTKSPY
-251 LSALNRELNTSYKS
+251 LSALSTDLNNNYQS
-265 WQDDNEV
+265 WLENNEF
-272 ISSPLQLSPEYPS
+272 SSQPLALSPEYPS
-285 LLPRFAKLSQEENPA
+285 LLPRFAPLNQDENPA

-345 QLLAESSNMD
+345 QLLAESPNID

-363 IIADHSNRVNTII
+363 IISDHSKRVNTII

-389 PQLVKLNDYL
+389 PQLVDLNTYL
-399 ESFLTDFMSGNQTQR
+399 ETFISDFITSNDACR
-414 DDFLIEMQKDDIQVR
+414 EDFLIDISEEKFEIR
-429 FDSSHLQQILTN
+429 FDPSHLQQILTN
-441 LCENGLRHTNDK
+441 LCENALRHTDNETSH
-453 NMPKDQKKFKIE
+453 KKYKIE
-465 FRAGISEN
+465 FHADVSEN

-480 IIDHG
+480 ITDHG
-485 TGINKEAAAHIFEPF
+485 NGIEEETAAHIFEPF
-500 YTTSETGSGLGLYIS
+500 YTTAETGTGLGLYIS

-525 LTLLENE
+525 LTLLQNE
-532 ANINSNGSCFRLTFS
+532 GEGSCFRITFS

>member
-1 MFNIFSK
+1 MFNHYSK
-8 QPSFNPSFHDDE
+8 QPGFNPIFLDDV

-28 FLNVYRLLIS
+28 FLNLYRILIS
-38 GLFVAFYF
+38 SLFVTFYF
-46 TGSPFPQLASHD
+46 TGNPFPQLASH
-58 ASLFYGASGGYFISA
+58 SHHLFYGASGGYLITA
-73 LVFGVMIRLRKPD
+73 LIFGMMIRLRKPD
-86 FNLQIHSQIFSDIVF
+86 FNIQIHTQILSDIIF
-101 TTLIMHASGGVQSG
+101 TTLLMHSSGGVQSG

-140 SVASLVVLFEVYYNR
+140 SVASLAVLYEEYYNTL
-155 IEGAYVEGS
+155 EGVYLEGS
-164 TLQAGIL
+164 SLQAGIL

-179 IITHFVARHIRES
+179 IITYYVAKHIRES
-192 EALALKRGVDLANM
+192 EALAQERGVDLANM

-218 TGIMVIDQYNQL
+218 TGILVIDQYHRL

-239 MLGMP
+239 MLNMP

-251 LSALNRELNTSYKS
+251 LSAVNEKLNISYTN
-265 WQDDNEV
+265 WQNNHEV
-272 ISSPLQLSPEYPS
+272 ASSPLQLSPEYPN
-285 LLPRFAKLSQEENPA
+285 LLPRFAQLSQEENPA

-345 QLLAESSNMD
+345 QLLAESPNMD

-363 IIADHSNRVNTII
+363 IISDHSKRVNTII

-389 PQLVKLNDYL
+389 PQLVELNDYL
-399 ESFLTDFMSGNQTQR
+399 ESFLNDFSIGNQSQR
-414 DDFLIEMQKDDIQVR
+414 SDFHLEMPQDEIRVH
-429 FDSSHLQQILTN
+429 FDPTHLQQILTN
-441 LCENGLRHTNDK
+441 LCENGIRHTHDTAT
-453 NMPKDQKKFKIE
+453 KKKTFKIE
-465 FRAGISEN
+465 FHAGISKN

-485 TGINKEAAAHIFEPF
+485 TGIDAETAAHIFEPF
-500 YTTSETGSGLGLYIS
+500 YTTAETGTGLGLYIS

-525 LTLLENE
+525 LTLLQSGEQ
-532 ANINSNGSCFRLTFS
+532 GSCFRLTFS
-547 DPRRQMH
+547 DPRRQMN

>member
-1 MFNIFSK
+1 MFNTFSK
-8 QPSFNPSFHDDE
+8 QSGYNPLFLDDV
-20 AYTWGPLN
+20 AYIWGPLN
-28 FLNVYRLLIS
+28 FLNFYRLLIS
-38 GLFVAFYF
+38 GLFVTFYF
-46 TGSPFPQLASHD
+46 MGNPFPQLASHNIN
-58 ASLFYGASGGYFISA
+58 LFYGASGSYFISA
-73 LVFGVMIRLRKPD
+73 LIFGLMIRLRTPD
-86 FNLQIHSQIFSDIVF
+86 FNLQIHAQILSDIVF
-101 TTLIMHASGGVQSG
+101 TTLLMHASGGVQSG

-140 SVASLVVLFEVYYNR
+140 SVASLAVLFEEFYNNL
-155 IEGAYVEGS
+155 EGIYLEGS
-164 TLQAGIL
+164 SLQAGIL

-179 IITHFVARHIRES
+179 IITHFVAKHIRES

-218 TGIMVIDQYNQL
+218 TGIMVIDQYHRL

-244 SIVNNPY
+244 SVVNNPY
-251 LSALNRELNTSYKS
+251 LSALNKDLNTNYNR
-265 WQDDNEV
+265 WLEDNEYS
-272 ISSPLQLSPEYPS
+272 SSPLQLSPEYPS
-285 LLPRFAKLSQEENPA
+285 LLPRFAQLSQEENPA

-345 QLLAESSNMD
+345 QLLEESPNLD
-355 NADLRLTQ
+355 DADLRLTQ
-363 IIADHSNRVNTII
+363 IISDHSKRVNTII

-389 PQLVKLNDYL
+389 PQLVELNNYL
-399 ESFLTDFMSGNQTQR
+399 ENFINDFLTSNQLQR
-414 DDFLIEMQKDDIQVR
+414 DDFLIQLQQDDIQVR
-429 FDSSHLQQILTN
+429 FDTGHLHQILTN
-441 LCENGLRHTNDK
+441 LCENGLRHSEGESLSK
-453 NMPKDQKKFKIE
+453 QKYKIE
-465 FRAGISEN
+465 FHAGISDN
-473 NNRPYLD
+473 NKRPYLD

-485 TGINKEAAAHIFEPF
+485 TGIDEETAAHIFEPF
-500 YTTSETGSGLGLYIS
+500 YTTAETGTGLGLYIS

-525 LTLLENE
+525 LTLLK
-532 ANINSNGSCFRLTFS
+532 NINPGSCFRLTFS

>member
-8 QPSFNPSFHDDE
+8 QANSNPLLLDDG

-28 FLNVYRLLIS
+28 FLNLYRILIS
-38 GLFVAFYF
+38 GLFVTFYF
-46 TGSPFPQLASHD
+46 TGNPFPQLASHNVN
-58 ASLFYGASGGYFISA
+58 LFYGASGGYLISA
-73 LVFGVMIRLRKPD
+73 LIFGTMIRLRTPD
-86 FNLQIHSQIFSDIVF
+86 FNLQIHTQILSDIIF
-101 TTLIMHASGGVQSG
+101 TTLIMHASGGIQSG

-140 SVASLVVLFEVYYNR
+140 SVASIAVLFEEYYNKL
-155 IEGAYVEGS
+155 EGIYLDGS
-164 TLQAGIL
+164 SLQAGIL
-171 GITFFTTA
+171 GVTFFTTA

-218 TGIMVIDQYNQL
+218 TGIMVIDQYNRL

-244 SIVNNPY
+244 SVVNNPY
-251 LSALNRELNTSYKS
+251 LSALNEELNNSYKNWLADS
-265 WQDDNEV
+265 ETA
-272 ISSPLQLSPEYPS
+272 SSPIQLSPEYPS
-285 LLPRFAKLSQEENPA
+285 LLPRFAQLSQEENPA

-363 IIADHSNRVNTII
+363 IIADHSKRMNTII

-389 PQLVKLNDYL
+389 PQLVELNNYL
-399 ESFLTDFMSGNQTQR
+399 ETFLADFMTGNQTQR
-414 DDFLIEMQKDDIQVR
+414 DDFLIETSQDEIQVR
-429 FDSSHLQQILTN
+429 FDPGHLQQILTN
-441 LCENGLRHTNDK
+441 LCENGLRHTSSK
-453 NMPKDQKKFKIE
+453 NKEKFKIE
-465 FRAGISEN
+465 FHAGISEN

-485 TGINKEAAAHIFEPF
+485 EGIDEETAAHIFEPF
-500 YTTSETGSGLGLYIS
+500 YTTAETGTGLGLYIS

-525 LTLLENE
+525 LTLLKSADE
-532 ANINSNGSCFRLTFS
+532 GSSFRLTFS

>member
-1 MFNIFSK
+1 MFNLFSK
-8 QPSFNPSFHDDE
+8 QASSNPLLLDDV

-28 FLNVYRLLIS
+28 FLNLYRILIS

-46 TGSPFPQLASHD
+46 TGTPFPQLGSHNIY
-58 ASLFYGASGGYFISA
+58 LFYGASGGYLISA
-73 LVFGVMIRLRKPD
+73 LIFGMMIRLRIPD
-86 FNLQIHSQIFSDIVF
+86 FNLQIHIQILSDIIF
-101 TTLIMHASGGVQSG
+101 TTLIMHASGGIQSG

-126 GSIVIRGRHSLLFA
+126 GSVVIRGRYSLLFA
-140 SVASLVVLFEVYYNR
+140 SVASIAVLFEEYYNKL
-155 IEGAYVEGS
+155 EGIYLDGS
-164 TLQAGIL
+164 SLQAGIL
-171 GITFFTTA
+171 GVTFFTTA

-192 EALALKRGVDLANM
+192 EALALRRGVDLANM

-218 TGIMVIDQYNQL
+218 TGIMVIDQDNRL
-230 RLINESAWH
+230 RLINDSAWH
-239 MLGMP
+239 MLGIP
-244 SIVNNPY
+244 SVINNPY
-251 LSALNRELNTSYKS
+251 LSALNKELNNSYIN
-265 WQDDNEV
+265 WQNDNETV
-272 ISSPLQLSPEYPS
+272 SSTLPLSPEYPS
-285 LLPRFAKLSQEENPA
+285 LLPRFAQLSQEETPA

-345 QLLAESSNMD
+345 QLLAESNNMD

-363 IIADHSNRVNTII
+363 IIADHSKRMNTII
-376 ENVMQ
+376 ESVMQ

-389 PQLVKLNDYL
+389 PQLVELNNYL
-399 ESFLTDFMSGNQTQR
+399 ETFIADFMTGNQTQR
-414 DDFLIEMQKDDIQVR
+414 DDFFIEASQDEIQVR
-429 FDSSHLQQILTN
+429 FDPGHLQQILTN
-441 LCENGLRHTNDK
+441 LCENGLRHTSTK
-453 NMPKDQKKFKIE
+453 NKEKFKIE
-465 FRAGISEN
+465 FHAGISKN

-485 TGINKEAAAHIFEPF
+485 EGIDEETAAHIFEPF
-500 YTTSETGSGLGLYIS
+500 YTTAETGTGLGLYIS

-525 LTLLENE
+525 LTLLKNAGE
-532 ANINSNGSCFRLTFS
+532 GSCFRLTFS